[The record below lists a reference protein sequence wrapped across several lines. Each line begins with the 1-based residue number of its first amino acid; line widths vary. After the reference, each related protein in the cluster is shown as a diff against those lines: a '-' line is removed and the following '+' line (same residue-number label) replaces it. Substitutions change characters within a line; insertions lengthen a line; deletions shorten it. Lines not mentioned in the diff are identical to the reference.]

1 MVALS
6 IPRSISQQK
15 PEVGW
20 GEHNGVTGRQWES
33 HLSTGEP
40 RRSRRAATSSGY
52 VAQTYKSR
60 RSQHSFAYAGLA
72 YSYDLLL
79 QPSIRL
85 TFKLLLTLITC
96 FA

>member
-1 MVALS
+1 MVS
-6 IPRSISQQK
+6 R
-15 PEVGW
+15 VD
-20 GEHNGVTGRQWES
+20 NGRVIY
-33 HLSTGEP
+33 LLV

-60 RSQHSFAYAGLA
+60 RSLHRFAYAGLA